1 VRGFLK
7 ICERDNRV
15 IGGVA
20 FMPYAEDV
28 ISLISVLIRYQIN
41 LKDTIDLVMPHPSY
55 LEAITEAL
63 NMLQSKE

>member
-1 VRGFLK
+1 
-7 ICERDNRV
+7 
-15 IGGVA
+15 
-20 FMPYAEDV
+20 MPYAEDV